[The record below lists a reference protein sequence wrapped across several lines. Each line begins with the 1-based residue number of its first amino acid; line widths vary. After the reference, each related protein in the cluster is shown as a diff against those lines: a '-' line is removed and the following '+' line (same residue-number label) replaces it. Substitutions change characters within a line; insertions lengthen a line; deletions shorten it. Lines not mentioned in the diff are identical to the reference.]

1 MEMKSVAQ
9 SYYVLSRV
17 VAPLDTQ
24 VTKLGQL
31 DWV

>member
-9 SYYVLSRV
+9 SYYMLSRA

-24 VTKLGQL
+24 VTRLGQL
-31 DWV
+31 DLV